1 MSANEIKDFENYY
14 KRIGFSKEDCYY
26 SMKLLKKK
34 NILFLAHKLIGKMPD
49 PHNTKEHYQSFIN
62 TTSVKQSKIIT
73 YQPKAIESPNNVDI

>member
-1 MSANEIKDFENYY
+1 
-14 KRIGFSKEDCYY
+14 
-26 SMKLLKKK
+26 
-34 NILFLAHKLIGKMPD
+34 MPD